1 MLTQT
6 TEYALQALSCLARAP
21 GEWQDVRKVSG
32 SLGIPSN
39 YLSKILGQ
47 LARLGVVESRK
58 GWGGGFRLR
67 GDPSRV
73 KLAEVIRPLEGIH
86 HPRACVFGLPKCSED
101 DPCPL
106 HDYWKRITEVH
117 ESMLEELTIA
127 DLAIDPAKRGRT
139 GNDSRRAPR
148 ARASGVR
155 RRLRGKKSGRRS
167 G

>member
-6 TEYALQALSCLARAP
+6 TEYALRALSCLARSP

-32 SLGIPSN
+32 SLGVPSN

-47 LARLGVVESRK
+47 LAKLGVVESRK

-73 KLAEVIRPLEGIH
+73 KLAEVIRPLEGIQ
-86 HPRACVFGLPKCSED
+86 HPRPCVFGLPQCSEE

-127 DLAIDPAKRGRT
+127 DLAIDPGKRVRRRVG
-139 GNDSRRAPR
+139 SRSVPR
-148 ARASGVR
+148 SRASGARGR
-155 RRLRGKKSGRRS
+155 RPARKRGRRS